1 MLIWAINSISSAFD
15 LIIIT
20 SFFNRRLESHRKN
33 ILSQLSPII
42 LWAVM
47 TIVSSLFSGTPL
59 VPITILAGFVFYSFT
74 YKGSRVLSAVIVFL
88 AMLLAELISGILLM
102 GIHNGNLYDIQSNP
116 LFYMQGAILSKLI
129 MFIELNIVNLFK
141 ENDPSLVNKK
151 TAFSLSM
158 IILSSIVSVYFVAM
172 YVYNTENIISN
183 IVALCVA
190 LIVVIS
196 FICTFNVFNTIIA
209 DQREKSH
216 FEYEREHYENLVE
229 FYMQQ
234 QKHQQE
240 IRKLNHD
247 MKNVLI
253 GVLGAID
260 NKGDKASLI
269 INEYL
274 NQCVSFQNDFGND
287 SVSAVILAKKNI
299 AESKNIVFEQQVILG
314 DKKINDIDICILLG
328 NMLDNAIESCE
339 LVEDETRRKISI
351 KIRLV
356 ANAMYISCKN
366 SCVETELNLHTRKS
380 DKINH
385 GIGTR
390 SMTSIVDK
398 YCGYIKFDCSNNEFT
413 CETILPNEYNES
425 SLGN

>member
-141 ENDPSLVNKK
+141 ENDSSLVNKK

-209 DQREKSH
+209 DQREKAH
-216 FEYEREHYENLVE
+216 FEHEREHYENLVE
-229 FYMQQ
+229 FYTQQ

-253 GVLGAID
+253 GILGAID
-260 NKGDKASLI
+260 KQHNYKATAM

-274 NQCVSFQNDFGND
+274 NQCVSFQNDFGHD
-287 SVSAVILAKKNI
+287 SVSAVILAKKNV
-299 AESKNIVFEQQVILG
+299 AESKNITFEQQVILG
-314 DKKINDIDICILLG
+314 DKKLNDIDICILLG
-328 NMLDNAIESCE
+328 NMLDNAIDACE
-339 LVEDETRRKISI
+339 LVKDEMQRKISI
-351 KIRLV
+351 KIRIV

-366 SCVETELNLHTRKS
+366 SCIETELNLHTKKS
-380 DKINH
+380 DKVNH

-398 YCGYIKFDCSNNEFT
+398 YCGHIKFDCSNNEFT
-413 CETILPNEYNES
+413 CEAILPNE
-425 SLGN
+425 

>member
-74 YKGSRVLSAVIVFL
+74 YKGRRILSAVIVFL

-129 MFIELNIVNLFK
+129 VFIELNIVNLFK
-141 ENDPSLVNKK
+141 ENDSSLVNKK

-158 IILSSIVSVYFVAM
+158 IIISSIVSVYFVAM

-183 IVALCVA
+183 IAALCVA

-209 DQREKSH
+209 DQKEKAH
-216 FEYEREHYENLVE
+216 FEHEREHYENLVE
-229 FYMQQ
+229 FYKQQ

-253 GVLGAID
+253 GILGAID
-260 NKGDKASLI
+260 KQHNDKAAAM

-274 NQCVSFQNDFGND
+274 NQCVSFQNDFEHD
-287 SVSAVILAKKNI
+287 SVSAVILAKKNV
-299 AESKNIVFEQQVILG
+299 AESKNITFEQQVVLG
-314 DKKINDIDICILLG
+314 DKKLNDIDICILLG
-328 NMLDNAIESCE
+328 NMLDNAIEACE
-339 LVEDETRRKISI
+339 LVEDKVERKISI
-351 KIRLV
+351 KIRIV

-366 SCVETELNLHTRKS
+366 SCIETELNLHTKKS

-385 GIGTR
+385 GIGIR
-390 SMTSIVDK
+390 SMTSVVDK
-398 YCGYIKFDCSNNEFT
+398 YCGHIKFDCSNNEFT
-413 CETILPNEYNES
+413 CEAILPNE
-425 SLGN
+425 

>member
-1 MLIWAINSISSAFD
+1 MLIWVINSISSAFD

-20 SFFNRRLESHRKN
+20 SFFNRRLESHKKN
-33 ILSQLSPII
+33 ILSHLSPII
-42 LWAVM
+42 LWAIM

-74 YKGSRVLSAVIVFL
+74 YKGSRILSAAIVFL
-88 AMLLAELISGILLM
+88 SMLLAELISGILLM
-102 GIHNGNLYDIQSNP
+102 SIHDGNLYDIQSNP

-141 ENDPSLVNKK
+141 ENDSSLVNKK
-151 TAFSLSM
+151 TALSLSM
-158 IILSSIVSVYFVAM
+158 IIISSIVSVYFVAM

-183 IVALCVA
+183 IAALCVT

-209 DQREKSH
+209 VQREKAH
-216 FEYEREHYENLVE
+216 FEHEREHYENLVE

-253 GVLGAID
+253 GILGAID
-260 NKGDKASLI
+260 KQHNDKATGM

-274 NQCVSFQNDFGND
+274 NQCVSFQNDFGHD
-287 SVSAVILAKKNI
+287 SVSAVILAKKKI
-299 AESKNIVFEQQVILG
+299 AESKNIMFEQQVILG
-314 DKKINDIDICILLG
+314 DKKFNDIDICILLG
-328 NMLDNAIESCE
+328 NMLDNAIEACE
-339 LVEDETRRKISI
+339 LVEDKTERKISI
-351 KIRLV
+351 KIRIV

-366 SCVETELNLHTRKS
+366 SCIETELNLHTKKS

-390 SMTSIVDK
+390 SMTSIVDN
-398 YCGYIKFDCSNNEFT
+398 YCGHIKFDCSNNEFT
-413 CETILPNEYNES
+413 CEAILPNE
-425 SLGN
+425 